1 MNYMPTMASLTK
13 GIDKKHLVLI
23 QIGRT
28 FTGFIR
34 FIDQRR
40 KCGPTRRNII
50 GKDSDTP
57 HQVSV
62 EGILEKQRIEQ
73 HTKMEAEKLKV
84 QALKDESLSIPN
96 QADTLDEY

>member
-1 MNYMPTMASLTK
+1 MIFLKEFLCLS
-13 GIDKKHLVLI
+13 
-23 QIGRT
+23 
-28 FTGFIR
+28 
-34 FIDQRR
+34 QRR

-50 GKDSDTP
+50 GKDSDTS

-62 EGILEKQRIEQ
+62 EGILEKQGIEQ